1 MRRTKTKA
9 ADVVKRVAKVIRTK
23 KLRKVLTVLYVIV
36 ILYITVFS
44 RTPGSERIFKGLFWE
59 YRYGMW
65 NNILLNMLLFLPLGF
80 LLGNKKGI
88 VVGFFISL
96 GIEVTQY
103 IELLGFCKIDD
114 VLNNTIGTMLGVS
127 FRRVLQKIMNYSLES
142 S

>member
-1 MRRTKTKA
+1 
-9 ADVVKRVAKVIRTK
+9 
-23 KLRKVLTVLYVIV
+23 
-36 ILYITVFS
+36 
-44 RTPGSERIFKGLFWE
+44 
-59 YRYGMW
+59 MW

-88 VVGFFISL
+88 IVGFFISL

-114 VLNNTIGTMLGVS
+114 VLNNTIGTMIGVS